1 MPTVVMYS
9 TQICPYCMRAEH
21 LLKNRG
27 VEHIEKIMVDL
38 DSEKMH
44 EMMQRTGR
52 RTVPQVFIGDK
63 HIGGFDDLSELDMED
78 ELLPLLEAD

>member
-1 MPTVVMYS
+1 MYS
-9 TQICPYCMRAEH
+9 TQICPFCMRAEH

-27 VEHIEKIMVDL
+27 VEHIEKIMIDQHP
-38 DSEKMH
+38 DKMQ

-52 RTVPQVFIGDK
+52 RTVPQIFIGDR
-63 HIGGFDDLSELDMED
+63 HVGGFDDLSELDMED